1 MWEKERRLPLGY
13 RQSMVT
19 DNYKLRSANNR
30 RAMEAN
36 SILKRLDEIED
47 LPTLPVVAMEVNK
60 MLLDYDTTINKLSAT
75 IENDQA
81 MVSKILKLVNSAF
94 FGLRGKISTISHA
107 IVVLGF
113 NTIRNAV
120 VSISIINA
128 FSIQEGL
135 DGFDIADFWK
145 HSVAVA
151 VTSKYL
157 AEKTG
162 IHSADDC
169 FVAGLL
175 HDIGKIVLLQH
186 FKDLFQKV
194 WLAVKANNLPFYEAE
209 KSQIQIDH
217 AWIGGYLAR
226 KWQLPVPLV
235 DAIRYHHDISPDAN
249 DHPLLMLIHTADIIV
264 NTFGEDSEVNLELSG
279 ICQDTLKA
287 MGSLLD
293 TLSEWYPDVL
303 LEIKSACNFFL
314 EESLK

>member
-1 MWEKERRLPLGY
+1 MDRTK
-13 RQSMVT
+13 
-19 DNYKLRSANNR
+19 
-30 RAMEAN
+30 
-36 SILKRLDEIED
+36 ILKRLDRIED
-47 LPTLPVVAMEVNK
+47 LPTLPMIAMEVNK
-60 MLLDYDTTINKLSAT
+60 MLLDYDTTINKLSGI
-75 IENDQA
+75 IEKDQA
-81 MVSKILKLVNSAF
+81 MVSKIMKLVNSAF

-120 VSISIINA
+120 VSISIIDA
-128 FSIQEGL
+128 FSVKEGL

-175 HDIGKIVLLQH
+175 HDMGKIVLLQN

-194 WLAVKANNLPFYEAE
+194 WQAVNKNNLSFYEAE

-217 AWIGGYLAR
+217 ARIGGYLVR
-226 KWQLPVPLV
+226 KWQLPMTLV
-235 DAIRYHHDISPDAN
+235 DAIRYHHDVKSNVN
-249 DHPLLMLIHTADIIV
+249 DHHLLLIIHTADNIV
-264 NTFGEDSEVNLELSG
+264 NTYTTNPKDNLKLSG
-279 ICQDTLKA
+279 IHPDALNVMRSQ
-287 MGSLLD
+287 LD

-303 LEIKSACNFFL
+303 LEIETACTFFL
-314 EESLK
+314 RSQ